1 MDTRMKLLLAA
12 ERLFALRGPDGTSAR
27 MIVAAAGQKNAS
39 ALNYYF
45 ATREE
50 LIEAICRLRMEP
62 INDDRIERVAQYLAH
77 RPPPADRLHALVGIL
92 CLPSLIPIIDARG
105 KSYFRRFLAQAI
117 NSPST
122 NFVPIVRDRFD
133 SGLRQ
138 AAPLMREEMPQLPI
152 NVADKR
158 IATLIRVTSYLSAHL
173 EARCAE
179 GPWTDRKIE
188 METEIQLQIDGFV
201 GFLRGAHSA
210 TVAAKSLKTKSSDK
224 RALKQTWEGTLS

>member
-27 MIVAAAGQKNAS
+27 MIVAEAGQKNAS
-39 ALNYYF
+39 ALSYYF
-45 ATREE
+45 ETREE

-62 INDDRIERVAQYLAH
+62 INSDRIERVAQYLAH
-77 RPPPADRLHALVGIL
+77 LPSPADRLRVLVGIL
-92 CLPSLIPIIDARG
+92 GLPSLIPIIDARG

-117 NSPST
+117 NNPST

-138 AAPLMREEMPQLPI
+138 AAALMRAEMPHLPVSI
-152 NVADKR
+152 ADKR
-158 IATLIRVTSYLSAHL
+158 IATLIRVTSYLSAYL

-179 GPWTDRKIE
+179 GPWAVRKME

-201 GFLRGAHSA
+201 GFLRGAHTA
-210 TVAAKSLKTKSSDK
+210 PIGAKSLKTKSADE
-224 RALKQTWEGTLS
+224 RDLNQTWEAALL